1 MSLFS
6 QSVLDKI
13 KASAVANASIRS
25 SSNQSNLC
33 LSDQVFQLIG
43 YKCHIEKL
51 EHMEL
56 VSKLILEVTE
66 HIQGEQQKARQGSS
80 LYNFNRHISLHDL
93 CNRLQKKRE
102 KLISAL

>member
-1 MSLFS
+1 MPLFS

-13 KASAVANASIRS
+13 KATAVTNASIRS
-25 SSNQSNLC
+25 SSNQKSSC

-43 YKCHIEKL
+43 HKCHNEEL
-51 EHMEL
+51 EHREFVL
-56 VSKLILEVTE
+56 KLILEVNE